1 MSFSVARMTWREVEA
16 ALRGRPAGLL
26 PIGAIEAHGPH
37 LPLDTDAIIAE
48 EMARRAAA
56 ALGNALVFPP
66 IVYSTAPFAAPFAG
80 TVSVGGHAQDVV
92 DALRE
97 MPLSCICL
105 VNSHLDPAH
114 LAELR
119 AIEGVV
125 FPDKTRKPWA
135 SRLPEEFKSGGPHAG
150 RYETS
155 LVMAAK
161 PGAVREEIRRT
172 LPRVAVDLGQAIRDG
187 AQTFIE
193 IGAGHAYT
201 GDPASASAEEGEA
214 IYAVL
219 TEMIVTAVK
228 GAS

>member
-1 MSFSVARMTWREVEA
+1 MNCDVARMTWREVEA

-26 PIGAIEAHGPH
+26 PVGAIEAHGPH
-37 LPLDTDAIIAE
+37 LPLETDVIIAT

-56 ALGNALVFPP
+56 VLGNALIFPP
-66 IVYSTAPFAAPFAG
+66 VYYSSAPFAAPFAG
-80 TVSVGGHAQDVV
+80 TLSVGGHAQDVV

-97 MPLSCICL
+97 LPLSCICL

-125 FPDKTRKPWA
+125 FPDKTRRPWA
-135 SRLPEEFKSGGPHAG
+135 LRLPDEFQHGGPHAG

-155 LVMAAK
+155 LVMAAR
-161 PGAVREEIRRT
+161 PEAVREEIRRT
-172 LPRVAVDLGQAIRDG
+172 LPRVDVDLGKAIRDG

-201 GDPASASAEEGEA
+201 GDPASASAEEGER

-219 TEMIVTAVK
+219 TEMIVAAVK
-228 GAS
+228 EAS